1 MKLSTNLVVDNLRDV
16 ADPARRIEAMGFST
30 LCISER
36 KHDPFMQLAVAAVNT
51 DRIKLTTEI
60 ALAFPRNP
68 MVLAYTAWD
77 LQNASQGRFIL
88 GLGTQVKAH
97 NERRFGLK
105 WERPG
110 PKLREYIMAIR
121 AIWDCFQDGTPLDFQ
136 GEFFQFSLMTPM
148 FNPGSIPYPRPPIY
162 VGAVNPWNCRMA
174 GEVADGFHC
183 HGFHTAK
190 TLKANVID
198 NIEQGLKNAGR
209 QRSDFRITAPVMAVM
224 GSNAKEIDAMRERV
238 REMIG
243 FYGAT
248 SHYKD
253 MFSAHNWDDT
263 FERLLEKSRKGQWD
277 KMAADITDEMLA
289 EFAVEGV
296 YEEIPSL
303 LQKKY
308 GNMLDEVLIYFGEP
322 EKGDPATWKRL
333 VRAFEKS
340 GSE

>member
-1 MKLSTNLVVDNLRDV
+1 MKLSTNLVVNSLRDV
-16 ADPARRIEAMGFST
+16 ADPAKRIEAMGFET

-36 KHDPFMQLAVAAVNT
+36 QHDPFMQLAVAAVNT

-68 MVLAYTAWD
+68 MMLAYTAWD

-97 NERRFGLK
+97 NERRFGLT
-105 WERPG
+105 WDRPG
-110 PKLREYIMAIR
+110 PKLREYIIAIR
-121 AIWDCFQDGTPLDFQ
+121 AIWDCFQNGTELNFE
-136 GEFFQFSLMTPM
+136 GEFFKFNLMTPM
-148 FNPGSIPYPRPPIY
+148 FNPGPIAYPRPPIY

-190 TLKANVID
+190 TLKANVIS
-198 NIEQGLKNAGR
+198 NIEQGLHNAGR

-224 GSNAKEIDAMRERV
+224 GSNAQELDVMRERV
-238 REMIG
+238 RGMIG

-248 SHYKD
+248 SAYRE
-253 MFSAHNWDDT
+253 MFEAHNWSDT
-263 FERLLEKSRKGQWD
+263 FERLLAMSRSGQWD
-277 KMAADITDEMLA
+277 KMAAEITDEMMA

-303 LQKKY
+303 LQQKY
-308 GNMLDEVLIYFGEP
+308 GDTLDEVLIYFGEP
-322 EKGDPATWKRL
+322 EKGDPETWQRL
-333 VRAFEKS
+333 INAFKT
-340 GSE
+340 SEE